1 MNRFELLQK
10 LRNTD
15 EVLLIELLQL
25 TSDKIVDAFL
35 DEIEENED
43 YLYDQLKETQLGIEE
58 EQDR

>member
-1 MNRFELLQK
+1 MNRAELLQK

-35 DEIEENED
+35 DTIEDNEE
-43 YLYDQLKETQLGIEE
+43 YLQDQLE
-58 EQDR
+58 EQVLNGYQED